1 MVFKWHLKW
10 YLKLIPKNNSIL
22 ASKNGILDV
31 LGDLLGG
38 PGALKS
44 KFRRVLFERPIWLPV
59 QTPLF
64 HPNLPRKCPQRG
76 ASWRLLEL
84 LCVQKLVKKCAQG
97 TLCRAKMGFNCFVA
111 ICRRGRLDLHCEC
124 AWCPLSASRSVCDKH
139 CKFKK
144 KMKTSEIPI

>member
-1 MVFKWHLKW
+1 MRRLQTSETYNLGPFLVFKWHLKW

-59 QTPLF
+59 QTPPFSPQPASKVSPKGGFLASLGPF
-64 HPNLPRKCPQRG
+64 MCTKIGQKMRSGDPMPRKDGFQLFRCHLSPRPAG
-76 ASWRLLEL
+76 PPLRM
-84 LCVQKLVKKCAQG
+84 CVVPFVCF
-97 TLCRAKMGFNCFVA
+97 TLRV
-111 ICRRGRLDLHCEC
+111 R
-124 AWCPLSASRSVCDKH
+124 
-139 CKFKK
+139 
-144 KMKTSEIPI
+144 